1 VTTLLNEHGNKLS
14 DDIDIAQSF
23 NTYFASVFTQEDTK
37 NIPKP
42 VDVFVNSDDKKL
54 IDISFTQHDIDVQLA
69 KLRIDKA
76 DGADGLC
83 PRLLSETK
91 QEISYPLF
99 ILFRQSLD
107 EASVPD
113 DWKCANVC
121 PIFKKGNRSSPENYR
136 PVSLTSQICKI
147 FEAVIRDAVVQHMES
162 NCLINDSQHG
172 FRKGYSCLTN
182 ILTFLDK
189 VTGSPVDAAFFT
201 ARAIALQA
209 LY

>member
-1 VTTLLNEHGNKLS
+1 
-14 DDIDIAQSF
+14 
-23 NTYFASVFTQEDTK
+23 
-37 NIPKP
+37 
-42 VDVFVNSDDKKL
+42 VNSDDKKL
-54 IDISFTQHDIDVQLA
+54 TDISFTQHDIDVQLA
-69 KLRIDKA
+69 KLRIYKA
-76 DGADGLC
+76 AGADGLY

-99 ILFRQSLD
+99 IPFRQSLD

-121 PIFKKGNRSSPENYR
+121 PIFKKGIRSSPENYR
-136 PVSLTSQICKI
+136 TVSLTSQICKI
-147 FEAVIRDAVVQHMES
+147 FEAVIWDAVVQHLES

-189 VTGSPVDAAFFT
+189 VTGLVDTGSPVDAVFLQ
-201 ARAIALQA
+201 RAQLHWKRCISYGNSVRLSVCHTPVLCQNDGT
-209 LY
+209 

>member
-1 VTTLLNEHGNKLS
+1 V
-14 DDIDIAQSF
+14 
-23 NTYFASVFTQEDTK
+23 
-37 NIPKP
+37 
-42 VDVFVNSDDKKL
+42 

-76 DGADGLC
+76 ASADGLC

-113 DWKCANVC
+113 DWRCANVC
-121 PIFKKGNRSSPENYR
+121 PIFKKGIRSLPENYR
-136 PVSLTSQICKI
+136 PVSVTSQICKI
-147 FEAVIRDAVVQHMES
+147 FKAVIRDAVVQHLES

-189 VTGSPVDAAFFT
+189 ATGLVDTGSPVTGQLVDTPTRGLDISRQSSEGSTCSKDQAS
-201 ARAIALQA
+201 IALGPPHHVTRTCNVDYCDTQNT
-209 LY
+209 YIYN